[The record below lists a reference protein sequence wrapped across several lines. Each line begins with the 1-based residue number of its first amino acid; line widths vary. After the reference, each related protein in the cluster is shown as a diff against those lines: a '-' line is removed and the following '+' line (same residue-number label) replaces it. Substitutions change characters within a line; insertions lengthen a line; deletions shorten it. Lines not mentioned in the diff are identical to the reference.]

1 MFAAESF
8 SRNRRGSFVY
18 VDHQT
23 NEDIYGKTVT
33 VLWYITIYAFSRF
46 VELQCSNMHSW
57 SSLLSAGFKVIP

>member
-8 SRNRRGSFVY
+8 SRNRRSSFVY
-18 VDHQT
+18 VEHQT
-23 NEDIYGKTVT
+23 NKDINGKTVK
-33 VLWYITIYAFSRF
+33 VLWYIIIYAFSRF